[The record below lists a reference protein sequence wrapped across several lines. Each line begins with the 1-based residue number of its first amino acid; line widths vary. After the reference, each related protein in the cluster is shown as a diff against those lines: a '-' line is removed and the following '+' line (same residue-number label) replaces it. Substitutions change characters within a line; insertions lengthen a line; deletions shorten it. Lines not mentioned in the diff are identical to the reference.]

1 MRSSIAKYAIELES
15 MLEITVK
22 PTSEGERWV

>member
-1 MRSSIAKYAIELES
+1 